1 MRGWYAGFGKRLF
14 DLTAGLFLFLLT
26 LPLLAI
32 TGFLVRVKLGRP
44 VLFKQER
51 PGKDGRSFTLAKFRT
66 MLPATSSTVSSQ
78 DDAERMTGFGRAL
91 RSTSLDELPE
101 LYSVIKGDMSL
112 VGPRPLLVEYLPL
125 YSPEQARR
133 HEVRPGLTGLA
144 QVSGRNAVNWPE
156 RLAMDVWYVDNISLR
171 LDLSILWRTVRAVVR
186 REGTTAEGQAT
197 MAPFEG
203 NGPAADGS

>member
-51 PGKDGRSFTLAKFRT
+51 PGKGGRSFTLAKFRT

-156 RLAMDVWYVDNISLR
+156 RLAMDVWYVDNLSLR

-186 REGTTAEGQAT
+186 REGTAAEGQAT

-203 NGPAADGS
+203 NEQE

>member
-1 MRGWYAGFGKRLF
+1 MKGWYAGFGKRLF
-14 DLTAGLFLFLLT
+14 DLIAGIVLFLLT

-32 TGFLVRVKLGRP
+32 TGFLVRIKLGRP

-51 PGKDGRSFTLAKFRT
+51 PGRGGRPFTLAKFRT
-66 MLPATSSTVSSQ
+66 MLPATTDTVSSE
-78 DDAERMTGFGRAL
+78 DDAARMTGFGRAL

-112 VGPRPLLVEYLPL
+112 VGPRPLLTEYLPR
-125 YSPEQARR
+125 YSAEQARR

-156 RLAMDVWYVDNISLR
+156 RLAMDVWYVDNLSLR
-171 LDLSILWRTVRAVVR
+171 LDLSILWRTVRAVLK
-186 REGTTAEGQAT
+186 REGTSAEGQAT
-197 MAPFEG
+197 MAPFPG
-203 NGPAADGS
+203 NDPE

>member
-1 MRGWYAGFGKRLF
+1 MSGWYAGFGKRLF
-14 DLTAGLFLFLLT
+14 DLIAGLILFVLT
-26 LPLLAI
+26 LPILAI
-32 TGFLVRVKLGRP
+32 TGLLVRLRLGRP
-44 VLFKQER
+44 VLFRQER
-51 PGKDGRSFTLAKFRT
+51 PGKEGRSFTLAKFRT
-66 MLPATSSTVSSQ
+66 MRPGTSQTVNSQ
-78 DDAERMTGFGRAL
+78 DDAERMTGFGQAL

-133 HEVRPGLTGLA
+133 HAVRPGLTGLA
-144 QVSGRNAVNWPE
+144 QVSGRNAVSWPE
-156 RLAMDVWYVDNISLR
+156 RLAMDVWYVDNLSLK

-186 REGTTAEGQAT
+186 REDTAAEGQAT

-203 NGPAADGS
+203 NAGE

>member
-32 TGFLVRVKLGRP
+32 TACLVRVKLGRP
-44 VLFKQER
+44 VLFRQER
-51 PGKDGRSFTLAKFRT
+51 PGKDGRNFTLAKFRT
-66 MLPATSSTVSSQ
+66 MLPATSATVSSQ

>member
-44 VLFKQER
+44 VLFRQER
-51 PGKDGRSFTLAKFRT
+51 PGKDGRNFTLAKFRT
-66 MLPATSSTVSSQ
+66 MLPATSATVSSQ

-156 RLAMDVWYVDNISLR
+156 RLAMDVWYVDNLSLR

-186 REGTTAEGQAT
+186 REGTAAEGQAT

-203 NGPAADGS
+203 NEQE

>member
-156 RLAMDVWYVDNISLR
+156 RLAMDVWYVDNLSLR

-186 REGTTAEGQAT
+186 REGTAAEGQAT

-203 NGPAADGS
+203 NEQE

>member
-44 VLFKQER
+44 VLFRQER
-51 PGKDGRSFTLAKFRT
+51 PGKDGRNFTLAKFRT
-66 MLPATSSTVSSQ
+66 MLPATSATVSSQ

-112 VGPRPLLVEYLPL
+112 VGPRPLLAEYLPL